1 MIDFVNVK
9 KAYPNGTM
17 ALRGINLH
25 IDDGEFVFIVG
36 HSGAGKTTLLR
47 AIAGLIPYEGKVEG
61 AGKVTL
67 LFQDDRLFP
76 WLTALDNAALFC
88 RDREK
93 AAGLLDKLGLGKY
106 ADMLPCKLS
115 GGMQRRV
122 SIAAWLSVDGDT
134 LLMDEP
140 TRGLDDAWAHRVMTL
155 AREHARGKLLLFT
168 THSSDIA
175 ARFADGIITL

>member
-1 MIDFVNVK
+1 MILKDLSVTLDAVK
-9 KAYPNGTM
+9 IIDRLSFKAERGAWAVM
-17 ALRGINLH
+17 AP
-25 IDDGEFVFIVG
+25 
-36 HSGAGKTTLLR
+36 SGAGKTTLLR

-93 AAGLLDKLGLGKY
+93 ATGLLDKLGLGKY

-140 TRGLDDAWAHRVMTL
+140 TRGLDDACAHSVMAL

>member
-1 MIDFVNVK
+1 MILKDLSVTLDATKIIDRLSFE
-9 KAYPNGTM
+9 AEGGTWAVM
-17 ALRGINLH
+17 AP
-25 IDDGEFVFIVG
+25 
-36 HSGAGKTTLLR
+36 SGAGKTTLLR

-61 AGKVTL
+61 VGKVTL

-88 RDREK
+88 KDREK

-122 SIAAWLSVDGDT
+122 SVAGDT

-140 TRGLDDAWAHRVMTL
+140 TRGLDDEWARRVMTL

-175 ARFADGIITL
+175 THFADGIITL

>member
-1 MIDFVNVK
+1 MILKDLSVTLDAVK
-9 KAYPNGTM
+9 IIDRLSFEAEGGVWAIM
-17 ALRGINLH
+17 AP
-25 IDDGEFVFIVG
+25 
-36 HSGAGKTTLLR
+36 SGAGKTTLLR

-122 SIAAWLSVDGDT
+122 SIAAWLDGDT
-134 LLMDEP
+134 LLMYEP
-140 TRGLDDAWAHRVMTL
+140 IRGLDDAWAHRVMTL